1 MQFENARQQFINYDF
16 DPRTGDVLDQSG
28 GAIPRLDYTYDR
40 LGRVATAN
48 LTPGSGSA
56 SLATLTWND
65 AGECTSESWS
75 GGTLDQCSV
84 TRGYDLLGRR
94 TSLAAAYNGTTLA
107 AATYGYDGA
116 SRLQSVAQA
125 AGTYSVAASATYSYL
140 AASPLVSQ
148 TTSPTA
154 APRA

>member
-1 MQFENARQQFINYDF
+1 MI
-16 DPRTGDVLDQSG
+16 SWG
-28 GAIPRLDYTYDR
+28 GAR
-40 LGRVATAN
+40 
-48 LTPGSGSA
+48 A
-56 SLATLTWND
+56 S
-65 AGECTSESWS
+65 
-75 GGTLDQCSV
+75 
-84 TRGYDLLGRR
+84 
-94 TSLAAAYNGTTLA
+94 AAAYNGTTLA

-148 TTSPTA
+148 LRSPTA